1 MNLGCNSGCA
11 HAQNPEC
18 ECKCGGQYHGRGNA
32 IATCAYLSATHS
44 GDAKAK
50 KDAEQRIHS
59 GIETSTKRYA
69 DKRKEL
75 SANDP
80 AAIHLAFLAI
90 KGIGLTTSWLLE
102 DPGPDSEQN
111 LIMRLALELDNKLW
125 ETFKKPKSRVPETA
139 IHRMRMHHILCTMI
153 AEVAH
158 YLRKTK
164 EGLEELKESAVKATA
179 SKIAKLAVG
188 NPHNTC
194 EKRGNTAEQKKT
206 TKKEERII
214 TNVLTPLLRKIIED
228 IPDTAP
234 LDQMLGA
241 TRILAII
248 LCPAPEAHKLVW
260 EECWHPLS
268 DDVLHSIF
276 DETIKDA
283 MDQGIDMQSLMD
295 DLHHT
300 RDAKLKEYSS
310 DLWMLAHTWQEI
322 QQYTATTAKHT

>member
-18 ECKCGGQYHGRGNA
+18 KCKCGGQYHGRGNA
-32 IATCAYLSATHS
+32 IATCVYLSATHS
-44 GDAKAK
+44 DNAKAK

-75 SANDP
+75 SPNDP
-80 AAIHLAFLAI
+80 ASIDLAFLAI
-90 KGIGLTTSWLLE
+90 KGIGLTTSWLLKNP
-102 DPGPDSEQN
+102 DPDAEQI
-111 LIMRLALELDNKLW
+111 LMMRLALELDNKLW
-125 ETFKKPKSRVPETA
+125 ETFKKLRPKVPETA
-139 IHRMRMHHILCTMI
+139 IHRMRMHHILCAMI

-164 EGLEELKESAVKATA
+164 EGLEELKENAAKMTATT
-179 SKIAKLAVG
+179 IARLAVEDS
-188 NPHNTC
+188 HNAH
-194 EKRGNTAEQKKT
+194 KQGRNTADQKKN

-228 IPDTAP
+228 IPDTTP

-248 LCPAPEAHKLVW
+248 LCPAPENHKLVW

-300 RDAKLKEYSS
+300 RDAKLKEYSG
-310 DLWMLAHTWQEI
+310 DLWMLAHTWEEI
-322 QQYTATTAKHT
+322 QKYSTTQQS